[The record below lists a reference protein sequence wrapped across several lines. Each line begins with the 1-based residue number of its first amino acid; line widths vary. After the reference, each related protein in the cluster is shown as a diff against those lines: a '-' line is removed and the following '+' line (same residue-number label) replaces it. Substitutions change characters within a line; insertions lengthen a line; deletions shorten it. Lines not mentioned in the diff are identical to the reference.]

1 MNLPWSE
8 IIARYERATPHS
20 AAMQG
25 MLTLARYIELSP
37 LASGLSVTTSM
48 FDLCMAQAPTEDV
61 HGGPYLRISP
71 VFEGQIEFRYIDTY
85 VTADQWHRTVEP
97 DHATPRL
104 LKFLDQLRWFPPEAL
119 RA

>member
-8 IIARYERATPHS
+8 IIARYERVSLHG

-48 FDLCMAQAPTEDV
+48 FDLCIAQAPTRDV
-61 HGGPYLRISP
+61 CGGPYLRISP
-71 VFEGQIEFRYIDTY
+71 NLERQIEFRFIDTF
-85 VTADQWHRTVEP
+85 VTADQWRRIVEP
-97 DHATPRL
+97 EHAIPRL

-119 RA
+119 RT